1 MMDMEIYGVFIVPLI
16 IGMVEIVKRAGLP
29 SKWSPVFAVVLGL
42 LAGMLLLFPEDIRQG
57 VVVGLALGLSAT
69 GLYSGT
75 KNIHEEVR
83 K

>member
-1 MMDMEIYGVFIVPLI
+1 MDMEIYGVFIVPLI